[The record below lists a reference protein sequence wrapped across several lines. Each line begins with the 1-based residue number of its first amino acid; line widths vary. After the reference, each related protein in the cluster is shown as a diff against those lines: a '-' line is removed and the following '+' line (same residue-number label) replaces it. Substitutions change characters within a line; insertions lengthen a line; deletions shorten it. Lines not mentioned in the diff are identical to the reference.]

1 MNIKLLLKT
10 SSVSI
15 LGCLVDICTLFLLH
29 KYTPI
34 SVTSQLYISSILRI
48 IVLFIGHSLYT
59 FKGYSGNFISKCIKF
74 FAWEISFMIL
84 IVNIIIF
91 IKNMIYNYL
100 KNKTD
105 KEINNSWYHIFIHRN
120 YLINK
125 KEKHKDNI
133 IGKSKDE
140 IKTYL
145 KNNNYKDKTIDT
157 IIEDIDEDGDG
168 IITYLEYT
176 KYNKNKYILDS
187 YTIVILKQLVTVIL
201 FLLLDIPVYK
211 RIFKK

>member
-15 LGCLVDICTLFLLH
+15 LGCIVDICTLFLLH
-29 KYTPI
+29 KYSPI

-74 FAWEISFMIL
+74 FSWEISFMIL
-84 IVNIIIF
+84 IVNLVIF
-91 IKNMIYNYL
+91 IKKMIYKYL

-105 KEINNSWYHIFIHRN
+105 KEINNSWYHKFIHHN

-145 KNNNYKDKTIDT
+145 KNNNYNYKIINK
-157 IIEDIDEDGDG
+157 IIEDIDEGEDG

-176 KYNKNKYILDS
+176 KYTNNRYLLDS
-187 YTIVILKQLVTVIL
+187 YTIVFLKQLITIIL

-211 RIFKK
+211 RIFK

>member
-29 KYTPI
+29 KYSPI

-84 IVNIIIF
+84 IVNIVIF

-100 KNKTD
+100 KDKTD

-187 YTIVILKQLVTVIL
+187 YTIVVLKQLVTVIL

>member
-15 LGCLVDICTLFLLH
+15 LGCIVDIYTLFLLH

-74 FAWEISFMIL
+74 FSWEISFMIL
-84 IVNIIIF
+84 IVNLVIF
-91 IKNMIYNYL
+91 IKKMIYKYL

-105 KEINNSWYHIFIHRN
+105 KEINNSWYHIFIHPN

-145 KNNNYKDKTIDT
+145 KNNNYNNKTIDT

-176 KYNKNKYILDS
+176 KYTNNKYLLDS

-211 RIFKK
+211 RIFK